1 MQGREKCY
9 MLFQATARQKVLAST
24 YKPFFLALYLLYFSL
39 DAFFAQVSAQT
50 SRALRSLYLQTAEDK
65 PIQCHMNLFVVVA
78 IVDAV
83 QTAVRVANRD
93 ADGGGGGGGW
103 DHDATDSRA
112 RGEQRR

>member
-50 SRALRSLYLQTAEDK
+50 SRALRSLYLQATGTDK
-65 PIQCHMNLFVVVA
+65 PIQCHMNLFVVA
-78 IVDAV
+78 GIVDAV

-93 ADGGGGGGGW
+93 ADGGGGW
-103 DHDATDSRA
+103 DRDATDSRA